1 MIPRRTLGDDL
12 TVSAI
17 GLGCMAMSGFYGATD
32 EARSIATIHRA
43 LDRGIDL
50 LDTADIYGPETG
62 ERVVG
67 KAIAS
72 RRDEV
77 VLATKFGNKSLEDPD
92 RGPDSRPEY
101 IRRAI
106 DRSLE
111 RLGTDHV
118 DLYFQHRVDPQIPI
132 EEAVGTMAELVEAGK
147 VRHLGLSEAGP
158 DTIRR
163 AHAVHPIAA
172 LQTEFSLW
180 SRDVEAEV
188 LPVLRE
194 LGIGLVAYSPLGR
207 GFLAGAIRRAED
219 LPEGDNRR
227 RHPRFS
233 SENIAANTALVER
246 VSRSWPHGKGVTAA
260 QLALAWVL
268 AQGDDIV
275 AIPGTTRPERI
286 DENLLALDRGDSDRT
301 TSSRARRAP
310 YLRSPSPAP
319 GIPQASMAGLEI

>member
-219 LPEGDNRR
+219 LPEGDSRR
-227 RHPRFS
+227 RHPRFQP
-233 SENIAANTALVER
+233 ENIAANTPLVEALEQIAAR
-246 VSRSWPHGKGVTAA
+246 KGVSGA

-268 AQGDDIV
+268 AKGEDV
-275 AIPGTTRPERI
+275 VPIPGTTRPERI
-286 DENLLALDRGDSDRT
+286 DENLAALDLEIGPDDL
-301 TSSRARRAP
+301 AA
-310 YLRSPSPAP
+310 LDAA
-319 GIPQASMAGLEI
+319 IPQEAVAGTRYPEASLGGLGI

>member
-1 MIPRRTLGDDL
+1 MVERRILGEEL
-12 TVSAI
+12 TVSAV
-17 GLGCMAMSGFYGATD
+17 GLGCMGMAGIYGEAD
-32 EARSIATIHRA
+32 ESRSIATIHRA

-50 LDTADIYGPETG
+50 LDTADVYGPETS

-77 VLATKFGNKSLEDPD
+77 VLATKFGNRSLEDRE

-106 DRSLE
+106 DRSLD

-118 DLYFQHRVDPQIPI
+118 DLFYQHRVDPRVPI

-147 VRHLGLSEAGP
+147 VRYLGLSEAGA

-172 LQTEFSLW
+172 VQTEMSLW
-180 SRDVEAEV
+180 TRDVEARV

-207 GFLAGAIRRAED
+207 GFLTGGIRSQDD
-219 LPEGDNRR
+219 LATGDNRR

-233 SENIAANTALVER
+233 AENIAANTALVER
-246 VSRSWPHGKGVTAA
+246 VQELADTKGVTAA

-268 AQGDDIV
+268 AQGDDVV
-275 AIPGTTRPERI
+275 AIPGTTKPERI
-286 DENLLALDRGDSDRT
+286 DE
-301 TSSRARRAP
+301 
-310 YLRSPSPAP
+310 YLRALAVELGPDDLEALAGAVPPDSVAGTRYPES
-319 GIPQASMAGLEI
+319 SMAGLEI

>member
-219 LPEGDNRR
+219 LPEGDSRR
-227 RHPRFS
+227 RHPRFQ
-233 SENIAANTALVER
+233 SENIAANTPLVEALEQIAAR
-246 VSRSWPHGKGVTAA
+246 KGVSGA

-268 AQGDDIV
+268 AKGEDV
-275 AIPGTTRPERI
+275 VPIPGTTRPERI
-286 DENLLALDRGDSDRT
+286 DENLAALDLEIGPDDL
-301 TSSRARRAP
+301 AA
-310 YLRSPSPAP
+310 LDAA
-319 GIPQASMAGLEI
+319 IPQEAVAGTRYPEASLGGLGI